1 MGEES
6 ITPQGRDESIWTT
19 IKPGPTSRRS
29 EALRAASW
37 HIGLRNDTCALVNR
51 SQHLGRQSAP
61 PPQGSSPCFDSVVTR
76 KRRSSGTPACS
87 DASPVVVVH
96 HGSLSRSPQACGLVY
111 FPTLRVPS
119 SLNTVLFFK
128 KPKANPKTK
137 IRVEIIFSYRFWSD
151 PQLIKLH

>member
-51 SQHLGRQSAP
+51 GQHLGRQSAP
-61 PPQGSSPCFDSVVTR
+61 PPPREAPLALIQLSPGREGAV
-76 KRRSSGTPACS
+76 A
-87 DASPVVVVH
+87 
-96 HGSLSRSPQACGLVY
+96 PQLV
-111 FPTLRVPS
+111 PTLVPWS
-119 SLNTVLFFK
+119 WSIMEVCPDPRRPAAWSTSPHSECPALLILFCFLK
-128 KPKANPKTK
+128 NQKQTPKPKSEWKSFLVTDFGQIP
-137 IRVEIIFSYRFWSD
+137 S
-151 PQLIKLH
+151 